1 MPGTR
6 EWAELLDYY
15 LTSIT
20 YFLAGRLLNSIR
32 TDLVGHVN
40 PNLQRLGLFA
50 AEIHELTGNTSTDE
64 VTRILERLERGAP
77 PNAPP
82 EMVLATSMISHGV
95 DVDRFNA
102 MFFYGMPR
110 QNAEYI
116 QASSRVGRSHVGLI
130 FACLHPVRERDQ
142 SHFAYFQKYH
152 EFLGQLVE
160 PVAINR
166 WAKFSIN
173 RTLPGLF
180 MGVLLQVMANGTAG
194 INPNQY
200 YMLDFLKRQFTDGSL
215 RADDFIPLLREAYLV
230 ENPSNVAE
238 TTFNNEILFRVQQ
251 FVDQIVGA
259 GSGARFVSE
268 VLVPAPMRS
277 LRDVD
282 EPIDIELDSIGS
294 QWAAQRSS

>member
-1 MPGTR
+1 
-6 EWAELLDYY
+6 
-15 LTSIT
+15 
-20 YFLAGRLLNSIR
+20 
-32 TDLVGHVN
+32 
-40 PNLQRLGLFA
+40 
-50 AEIHELTGNTSTDE
+50 
-64 VTRILERLERGAP
+64 
-77 PNAPP
+77 
-82 EMVLATSMISHGV
+82 MVSHGV

-116 QASSRVGRSHVGLI
+116 QASSRVGRAHVGLV
-130 FACLHPVRERDQ
+130 FTCLHPVRERDQ
-142 SHFAYFQKYH
+142 SHFTYFQKYH
-152 EFLGQLVE
+152 EFLGQMIE

-194 INPNQY
+194 ANPNQY
-200 YMLDFLKRQFTDGSL
+200 YMLDFLKKKFTDGSL
-215 RADDFIPLLREAYLV
+215 KPEDFIPMLQEAYLV
-230 ENPSNVAE
+230 ENPVSVAE
-238 TTFNNEILFRVQQ
+238 RAFSEEILFRVRQ

-259 GSGARFVSE
+259 GSGAKFVSE

-282 EPIDIELDSIGS
+282 EPIDIELDNLGS
-294 QWAAQRSS
+294 QWAAQRNS